1 MKLYCDMN
9 IYNRCFDDQ
18 SQIRIRLETTAIEA
32 IFDRVEAEEFSLHWS
47 FMLEH
52 ENRLNPYQERRQ
64 GVKLL
69 RRICRDNIII
79 PSVRIKDLAE
89 KVVDDLAVKPRDAL
103 HLACAEVAP
112 CDYFITCDDRIIHLV
127 QRQKSGL
134 KLAVRPVNPIDF
146 VKEVITSAE
155 TEI

>member
-32 IFDRVEAEEFSLHWS
+32 IFDRVEAGQFSLHWS
-47 FMLEH
+47 FILEY
-52 ENRLNPYQERRQ
+52 ENLLNPYKERKD

-79 PSVRIKDLAE
+79 PSAKIRDLAE
-89 KVVDDLAVKPRDAL
+89 KVVDD
-103 HLACAEVAP
+103 
-112 CDYFITCDDRIIHLV
+112 F
-127 QRQKSGL
+127 
-134 KLAVRPVNPIDF
+134 
-146 VKEVITSAE
+146 
-155 TEI
+155 